1 MMSRLPETAATQ
13 TSDAA
18 PKRLRADARRNRDSV
33 LAAARELFASDGLSV
48 SLDEIARHA
57 GVGPGTVHRHF
68 PAKENLIAAVA
79 IARLEQIVERARK
92 LATADDPGA
101 AFRSHLLG
109 VLAYADDNAA
119 LKSALTGTDL
129 DIRTA
134 APEVRAALRDAVG
147 VLLVRAQ
154 LAGAIRDDLDV
165 DDLMALIAGW
175 VHTFQYAGVN
185 AKSRQ
190 AQRLTA
196 VFFDGLR
203 LRTDHRT

>member
-1 MMSRLPETAATQ
+1 M
-13 TSDAA
+13 
-18 PKRLRADARRNRDSV
+18 
-33 LAAARELFASDGLSV
+33 
-48 SLDEIARHA
+48 
-57 GVGPGTVHRHF
+57 
-68 PAKENLIAAVA
+68 
-79 IARLEQIVERARK
+79 
-92 LATADDPGA
+92 
-101 AFRSHLLG
+101 
-109 VLAYADDNAA
+109 LAYADDSAP

-147 VLLVRAQ
+147 VLLARAQ
-154 LAGAIRDDLDV
+154 DAGAIRDDLNV

-175 VHTFQYAGVN
+175 VHAFQYAGVN

-203 LRTDHRT
+203 LTTEHRA

>member
-1 MMSRLPETAATQ
+1 MSRLSEAAATQ
-13 TSDAA
+13 TGDAE
-18 PKRLRADARRNRDSV
+18 PRRLRADARRNRDRV

-48 SLDEIARHA
+48 SLDEIARRA

-79 IARLEQIVERARK
+79 IARLEQIVEQARN

-101 AFRSHLLG
+101 ALRSQLSG
-109 VLAYADDNAA
+109 VLAYADDSAP

-134 APEVRAALRDAVG
+134 APEARAALRDAVG

-154 LAGAIRDDLDV
+154 QAGAARDDLNI

-175 VHTFQYAGVN
+175 VHAIQYAGVN
-185 AKSRQ
+185 ATSRQ
-190 AQRLTA
+190 AQRLSA
-196 VFFDGLR
+196 VLFDGLR
-203 LRTDHRT
+203 PTTEHHR

>member
-1 MMSRLPETAATQ
+1 MSQLSEAAATQ
-13 TSDAA
+13 AVDAE
-18 PKRLRADARRNRDSV
+18 PKRLRADARRNRDRV

-48 SLDEIARHA
+48 PLDEIARCA

-79 IARLEQIVERARK
+79 IARLEQIVEQARK
-92 LATADDPGA
+92 LATADDPGDA
-101 AFRSHLLG
+101 LRSHLSG
-109 VLAYADDNAA
+109 VLAYADDNAP

-134 APEVRAALRDAVG
+134 AAEVRAALRDAVG
-147 VLLVRAQ
+147 LLLVRAQ
-154 LAGAIRDDLDV
+154 HAGAIRDDLTI
-165 DDLMALIAGW
+165 DDLMALTAGY
-175 VHTFQYAGVN
+175 VHTIQYAGVN

-203 LRTDHRT
+203 PTT

>member
-1 MMSRLPETAATQ
+1 MSRLPEPAAI
-13 TSDAA
+13 DARDA
-18 PKRLRADARRNRDSV
+18 EPRRLRADARRNRDRV

-48 SLDEIARHA
+48 SLDEIARRA
-57 GVGPGTVHRHF
+57 GVGPWTVHRHF

-79 IARLEQIVERARK
+79 IARLEHIVEQARN

-101 AFRSHLLG
+101 ALRSQLSRI
-109 VLAYADDNAA
+109 LAYADANAP
-119 LKSALTGTDL
+119 LTSALTGTEL

-134 APEVRAALRDAVG
+134 APEVRTALRDAVG

-154 LAGAIRDDLDV
+154 HAGAIRDDLNI

-175 VHTFQYAGVN
+175 VHATQYAGVN
-185 AKSRQ
+185 AKSRR

-196 VFFDGLR
+196 VLFDGLG
-203 LRTDHRT
+203 LSTEQSA